1 MPILECLCN
10 TFGSEDTNCSNDEG
24 ICTCKEGYTGDKCDS
39 CAEGYFQVNND
50 CISKLM
56 FVYIYKV
63 IILLFSLFLIKSF
76 FFLSEGCK
84 IDNFAFGSSDILV
97 SGEYNLQ
104 DSWEECQISCQYVG
118 GCNYWSYYS
127 ESVTD
132 KSKHCELKHSDDE
145 DADIEME
152 GAISGPKICPS

>member
-1 MPILECLCN
+1 M
-10 TFGSEDTNCSNDEG
+10 
-24 ICTCKEGYTGDKCDS
+24 
-39 CAEGYFQVNND
+39 
-50 CISKLM
+50 
-56 FVYIYKV
+56 
-63 IILLFSLFLIKSF
+63 
-76 FFLSEGCK
+76 
-84 IDNFAFGSSDILV
+84 V

-104 DSWEECQISCQYVG
+104 DSWEECQISCQYLG

-152 GAISGPKICPS
+152 GAISGPKICPLFKSLIFTVKKWKWKNWPKTGNFWAILSINETKYGVKMKISAKNH

>member
-1 MPILECLCN
+1 M
-10 TFGSEDTNCSNDEG
+10 S
-24 ICTCKEGYTGDKCDS
+24 
-39 CAEGYFQVNND
+39 
-50 CISKLM
+50 
-56 FVYIYKV
+56 IYKT
-63 IILLFSLFLIKSF
+63 IILFFLSFLIKSF

>member
-1 MPILECLCN
+1 MMKVFAPAKRDTLE
-10 TFGSEDTNCSNDEG
+10 
-24 ICTCKEGYTGDKCDS
+24 KCDS

-50 CISKLM
+50 CIK
-56 FVYIYKV
+56 
-63 IILLFSLFLIKSF
+63 
-76 FFLSEGCK
+76 GCK

>member
-24 ICTCKEGYTGDKCDS
+24 VCTCKEGYTGDKCDS

-76 FFLSEGCK
+76 SFCQRAVRLIILLLEVVIFWSVENTICK
-84 IDNFAFGSSDILV
+84 IPGKNV
-97 SGEYNLQ
+97 KYHVN
-104 DSWEECQISCQYVG
+104 
-118 GCNYWSYYS
+118 
-127 ESVTD
+127 
-132 KSKHCELKHSDDE
+132 
-145 DADIEME
+145 M
-152 GAISGPKICPS
+152 